1 MACRRYL
8 ACRQG
13 PSMERQRLKV
23 SLLKQLKTSAFWI
36 FGCVALLWLVEL
48 VNLALDYR
56 LNALGI
62 RPRTLSGLAGIVF
75 APFLHGGIGHVL
87 TNTIP
92 FVILG
97 WLVILHG
104 PRTFLKVS
112 AIIILLSGIGIWL
125 FGRSAYHI
133 GASGLI
139 FGYFG
144 FLIAR
149 AWYERSLG
157 SILVALITIILYGG
171 ILWGA
176 FPFHPQIAW
185 EGHLFG
191 LLAGVLAARLVPREA
206 ADESESPRSARRLDY
221 HRLDRP

>member
-1 MACRRYL
+1 
-8 ACRQG
+8 
-13 PSMERQRLKV
+13 MERQRLKA
-23 SLLKQLKTSAFWI
+23 SLFKQLKTSAFWI
-36 FGCVALLWLVEL
+36 FGCVGLMWLVEL
-48 VNLALDYR
+48 INLALDYR
-56 LNALGI
+56 LNVWGI
-62 RPRTLSGLAGIVF
+62 RPRTLSGLPGILF
-75 APFLHGGIGHVL
+75 APFLHGSIGHLL

-104 PRTFLKVS
+104 PRTFVKVS
-112 AIIILLSGIGIWL
+112 VLIILLSGTGIWL

-133 GASGLI
+133 GASALI

-191 LLAGVLAARLVPREA
+191 LLAGILAARLAPGEA
-206 ADESESPRSARRLDY
+206 PDESDTLRPARPFD
-221 HRLDRP
+221 

>member
-1 MACRRYL
+1 
-8 ACRQG
+8 
-13 PSMERQRLKV
+13 MERQRAKA
-23 SLLKQLKTSAFWI
+23 SLFKQLKTSAFWI
-36 FGCVALLWLVEL
+36 FGCVLLMWLVEL
-48 VNLALDYR
+48 INMALDYR
-56 LNALGI
+56 LNVWGI
-62 RPRTLSGLAGIVF
+62 RPRTLSGLPGIIF
-75 APFLHGGIGHVL
+75 APFLHGGIGHLL

-92 FVILG
+92 FIILG
-97 WLVILHG
+97 WLVILRG
-104 PRTFLKVS
+104 PRTFVKVS
-112 AIIILLSGIGIWL
+112 LLVILLSGLGIWV

-133 GASGLI
+133 GASALI

-157 SILVALITIILYGG
+157 SILVALVTIILYGG

-191 LLAGVLAARLVPREA
+191 LLAGILAARLVPGEA
-206 ADESESPRSARRLDY
+206 PDEPDSLSSARPFDY
-221 HRLDRP
+221 PHINRP

>member
-1 MACRRYL
+1 M
-8 ACRQG
+8 Q
-13 PSMERQRLKV
+13 RQRLKA
-23 SLLKQLKTSAFWI
+23 SLFKQLKTSALWI
-36 FGCVALLWLVEL
+36 FGCVALMWLVEL
-48 VNLALDYR
+48 INLALDYR
-56 LNALGI
+56 LNVWGI
-62 RPRTLSGLAGIVF
+62 RPRTLSGLPGIIF
-75 APFLHGGIGHVL
+75 APFLHGGIGHLL

-104 PRTFLKVS
+104 PRTFVKVS
-112 AIIILLSGIGIWL
+112 VLVILLSGIAIWL
-125 FGRSAYHI
+125 FGRAAYHI
-133 GASGLI
+133 GASALI

-157 SILVALITIILYGG
+157 SILVALVTIILYGG

-191 LLAGVLAARLVPREA
+191 LLAGILAARLVPAEA
-206 ADESESPRSARRLDY
+206 PDEPDALQPARPFD
-221 HRLDRP
+221 